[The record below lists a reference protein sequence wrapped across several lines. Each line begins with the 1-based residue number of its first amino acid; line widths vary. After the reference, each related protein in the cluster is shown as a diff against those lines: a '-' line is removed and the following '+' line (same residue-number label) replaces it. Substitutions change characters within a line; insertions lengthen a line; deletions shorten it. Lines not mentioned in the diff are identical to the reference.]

1 MGTPWS
7 PSCYENGMT
16 PTVRWLDRPAPYEDV
31 LQAMR
36 SFTQARDAGTP
47 DEIWLVEHQPVYTL
61 GQAGKPEHVL
71 APGDVPL
78 VRSDRGGQVTYHG
91 PGQLVAYG
99 LIDLR
104 RRGLFVKE
112 YVALLEDAVIGL
124 LHELGLDAACR
135 LPGAP
140 GVYVPFRAPGVATPA
155 AGFAAPGDRQDA
167 APREAP
173 AGEGLSLHGQPMAKI
188 AALGIKVSNGRAYHG
203 ISLNVAM
210 DLQPFLGINPCGY
223 QGLHTT
229 DLASQGVQLTL
240 EQAGQALVGHWL
252 AKLPPVRAP
261 LPTD

>member
-1 MGTPWS
+1 MEPA
-7 PSCYENGMT
+7 
-16 PTVRWLDRPAPYEDV
+16 VRWLARPAPYADV

-36 SFTQARDAGTP
+36 DFTQTRHAGTP
-47 DEIWLVEHQPVYTL
+47 DEIWLVEHPPVYTL

-71 APGDVPL
+71 SPGGIPL
-78 VRSDRGGQVTYHG
+78 TQSDRGGQVTYHG

-124 LHELGLDAACR
+124 LHELGLTAASR

-140 GVYVPFRAPGVATPA
+140 GVYVPFEAATESAPTQTGI
-155 AGFAAPGDRQDA
+155 
-167 APREAP
+167 
-173 AGEGLSLHGQPMAKI
+173 GLSLHGQTMAKI

-203 ISLNVAM
+203 VSLNVDM
-210 DLQPFLGINPCGY
+210 DLRPFLGINPCGY

-229 DLASQGVQLTL
+229 DLASQGVSLTL
-240 EQAGQALVGHWL
+240 EQAGEALVRHWL
-252 AKLPPVRAP
+252 RRLPAIPEPQAG
-261 LPTD
+261 

>member
-1 MGTPWS
+1 MKPA
-7 PSCYENGMT
+7 
-16 PTVRWLDRPAPYEDV
+16 VRWLDRPASYDAV

-36 SFTQARDAGTP
+36 DFTHARDAGTP
-47 DEIWLVEHQPVYTL
+47 DEVWLVEHSPVYTL

-71 APGDVPL
+71 APGDIPL

-124 LHELGLDAACR
+124 LHELGLRDACR

-140 GVYVPFRAPGVATPA
+140 GVYVPFEARTPA
-155 AGFAAPGDRQDA
+155 GGAGDASPPHVDAQDA
-167 APREAP
+167 RPPQAPD
-173 AGEGLSLHGQPMAKI
+173 GEGLSLDGQPMAKI

-203 ISLNVAM
+203 VSLNVDM
-210 DLQPFLGINPCGY
+210 DLRPFLGINPCGY

-229 DLASQGVQLTL
+229 DLASQGVRLTL
-240 EQAGQALVGHWL
+240 EQAGRALTRHWL
-252 AKLPPVRAP
+252 AKLPPIRREPEAG
-261 LPTD
+261 